1 MHVLPACN
9 SRKGS
14 ESWKAFPFP
23 PSLSL
28 PHVTYARVDF
38 STGVDTTTLHAC
50 CAMLLPRCHHISL
63 FPISFPVPSL
73 WWSSSD
79 AGLTEMSEQKFK
91 IALDF
96 NLFGCFIATPVRG
109 WLWRAKVVMENGVL
123 VFAAIF
129 CPSLLFCRVTKVRGF
144 LLFPT
149 FIKF

>member
-1 MHVLPACN
+1 MSSLHATVERAVN
-9 SRKGS
+9 HGR
-14 ESWKAFPFP
+14 
-23 PSLSL
+23 LSL
-28 PHVTYARVDF
+28 PPLPLITSCNLCSGWLFHRCGYYHIARLLRDAFTPMSSHQPF
-38 STGVDTTTLHAC
+38 SNKFSCSITL
-50 CAMLLPRCHHISL
+50 MKFIRCR
-63 FPISFPVPSL
+63 FD
-73 WWSSSD
+73 WD
-79 AGLTEMSEQKFK
+79 EQKFK

-109 WLWRAKVVMENGVL
+109 WLWCAKVVMENGVL

>member
-1 MHVLPACN
+1 MSSLHATVERAVN
-9 SRKGS
+9 HGR
-14 ESWKAFPFP
+14 
-23 PSLSL
+23 LSL
-28 PHVTYARVDF
+28 FPLPLITSRNLCLSWL
-38 STGVDTTTLHAC
+38 STGVDANTSHAC
-50 CAMLLPRCHHISL
+50 RAMLLPRCHHISL

-109 WLWRAKVVMENGVL
+109 WLWRAKVAMENGVL
-123 VFAAIF
+123 VSAAIF
-129 CPSLLFCRVTKVRGF
+129 CLCPSLLFCRFTKVRGF